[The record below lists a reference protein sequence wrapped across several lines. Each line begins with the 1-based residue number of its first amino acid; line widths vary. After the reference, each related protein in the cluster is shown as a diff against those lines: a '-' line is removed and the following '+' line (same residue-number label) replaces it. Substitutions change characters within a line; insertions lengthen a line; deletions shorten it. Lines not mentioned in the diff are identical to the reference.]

1 MPQTNL
7 RKYMLQE
14 LAGMYEVSNHSFN
27 LCGEELSIYPQDVNN
42 IMGLRIEGDDIEKY
56 LKENAKNE
64 EVIVK
69 TEFFKRYAAANN
81 KLELRGLEDMID
93 TSQPEDDDF
102 KRAFVL
108 FTIGV
113 ILASTTTTYVDWS
126 YIEVVRDVSKIRNF
140 NWGQFT
146 LNHLFHS
153 LRTYKTEGK
162 KSIQGN
168 LALLQVSSIWDN
180 QHL

>member
-1 MPQTNL
+1 
-7 RKYMLQE
+7 
-14 LAGMYEVSNHSFN
+14 
-27 LCGEELSIYPQDVNN
+27 
-42 IMGLRIEGDDIEKY
+42 
-56 LKENAKNE
+56 
-64 EVIVK
+64 VK

-113 ILASTTTTYVDWS
+113 ILASTTTIYVDWS